1 MKCHKKL
8 QIKRCEKSDDVQ
20 CFDRTKLETSMHC
33 NFKRYAKEGQGHR

>member
-1 MKCHKKL
+1 MEL
-8 QIKRCEKSDDVQ
+8 RFEKSIVDLYESIQ